1 MLMAEVRLARSIAR
15 IGRTSVTT
23 FPRQSLRRL
32 VVASALAAA
41 GLCAGVVVT
50 RADPIPPGWQASNL
64 EAVGYSDLQGRSGAF
79 KLTIKRVGDKWYLF
93 MGHLWHYGFSI
104 VDVTD
109 PRSPRFI
116 KFVEMPTN
124 NWTIQLTHHDNILI
138 AAMEKQALSW
148 GGDPNKSFSEGAIFF
163 DISDPENPKEIS
175 RWKTG
180 ATGTHRN
187 SYPGGK
193 YAFMSAAAPGQVGN
207 SLAILDISDPKAPKE
222 VARWRQPGQMESDP
236 ATGAPRGF
244 HGPAN
249 LSPDG
254 KRLVLAYS
262 PSVVN
267 LDISDPA
274 NPRLLGQLQM
284 SPPFLSAGSQSLH
297 TSLPLWDRDIIY
309 ANSEA
314 SAERCA
320 EGLNWAGLIDNR
332 NPANMQLL
340 SLFPLPRPP
349 RDAPYKNFCD
359 KGGRF
364 GPHNTNQ
371 EIHLPD
377 VEKPG
382 NLIYL
387 TYFNAGLRVFNIR
400 DPRLPTET
408 GWFMAPQPT
417 RRAGPQPPNVLVSQ
431 AEDVLVDTR
440 GYIYLD
446 DKHWGLWV
454 LRYTGEDQPAP
465 TAK

>member
-1 MLMAEVRLARSIAR
+1 METKGRVPAMKKSIAFAAA
-15 IGRTSVTT
+15 V
-23 FPRQSLRRL
+23 
-32 VVASALAAA
+32 AA
-41 GLCAGVVVT
+41 GLTVLSAAAL
-50 RADPIPPGWQASNL
+50 RADPIPPGWQASNM
-64 EAVGYSDLQGRSGAF
+64 EPIGYSDLAGRGGAF
-79 KLTIKRVGDKWYLF
+79 KLTIKQVNGRWYLY

-109 PRSPRFI
+109 PKAPRYV
-116 KFVEMPTN
+116 KFVEMPSN

-138 AAMEKQALSW
+138 AAMERQIPAW
-148 GGDPNKSFSEGAIFF
+148 GGDFSKPFHEGIILW
-163 DISDPENPKEIS
+163 DISDPENPKQIS
-175 RWKTG
+175 EWKTG

-193 YAFMSAAAPGQVGN
+193 YAFISAGMPGYAGAGN
-207 SLAILDISDPKAPKE
+207 ILVILDISDPKNPKE
-222 VARWRQPGQMESDP
+222 AGRWWQPGQKEGE
-236 ATGAPRGF
+236 AQIGGPRGF

-254 KRLVLAYS
+254 KRLVMAYS

-267 LDISDPA
+267 LDISDVA
-274 NPRLLGQLQM
+274 NPKVIGELRM

-297 TSLPLWDRDIIY
+297 TSLPLWDRNLIY

-314 SAERCA
+314 SAERCN
-320 EGLNWAGLIDNR
+320 EVLNFAGLIDNKD
-332 NPANMQLL
+332 PANPRLL
-340 SLFPLPRPP
+340 SLFPLPHPP
-349 RDAPYKNFCD
+349 KDAPYKNFCE

-387 TYFNAGLRVFNIR
+387 TYFNAGLRVFDIK
-400 DPRLPTET
+400 DPIQPVET
-408 GWFMAPQPT
+408 GWFIAPQPT
-417 RRAGPQPPNVLVSQ
+417 KRLGPQPPNDLVSQ
-431 AEDVLVDTR
+431 TEDVLVDTR
-440 GYIYLD
+440 GNIYID
-446 DKHWGLWV
+446 DKHWGLWI
-454 LRYTGEDQPAP
+454 LRYSGPDQPAP

>member
-1 MLMAEVRLARSIAR
+1 MLTATTARRKRHRAGGYALMVFSIKASVCRALALGFAATVASTATLRLAN
-15 IGRTSVTT
+15 
-23 FPRQSLRRL
+23 
-32 VVASALAAA
+32 
-41 GLCAGVVVT
+41 
-50 RADPIPPGWQASNL
+50 ADPIPPGWQSSNM
-64 EAVGYSDLQGRSGAF
+64 EPVGYSDLGGRSGAF

-104 VDVTD
+104 VDVSD
-109 PRSPRFI
+109 VKNPRYV

-138 AAMEKQALSW
+138 AAMEKQALAW
-148 GGDPNKSFSEGAIFF
+148 GGDPSKPFSEGAILF
-163 DISDPENPKEIS
+163 DISDPENPRELS
-175 RWKTG
+175 RWHTG

-193 YAFMSAAAPGQVGN
+193 YAFMSAATPGSTGN
-207 SLAILDISDPKAPKE
+207 ILIILDVSDPKAPKE
-222 VARWRQPGQMESDP
+222 VGRWHQPGQMEGEPVP
-236 ATGAPRGF
+236 AAPRGF

-254 KRLVLAYS
+254 KSLVMAYS

-267 LDISDPA
+267 LDISDVA
-274 NPRLLGQLQM
+274 HPRVIGQLQM
-284 SPPFLSAGSQSLH
+284 SPPFLAAGSQSLH
-297 TSLPLWDRDIIY
+297 TSLPLWDRGLIY

-314 SAERCA
+314 SAERCK
-320 EGLNWAGLIDNR
+320 EGLNWAGIIDNR
-332 NPANMQLL
+332 NPANPQLM

-349 RDAPYKNFCD
+349 KDAPYKNFCE

-387 TYFNAGLRVFNIR
+387 TYFNAGLRVFDIK
-400 DPRLPTET
+400 DPIQPTET
-408 GWFMAPQPT
+408 GWFMPPQPQ
-417 RRAGPQPPNVLVSQ
+417 RRAGPQPPNDLVSQ
-431 AEDVLVDTR
+431 TEDVLVDTR
-440 GYIYLD
+440 GNIYID
-446 DKHWGLWV
+446 DKHWGLWI